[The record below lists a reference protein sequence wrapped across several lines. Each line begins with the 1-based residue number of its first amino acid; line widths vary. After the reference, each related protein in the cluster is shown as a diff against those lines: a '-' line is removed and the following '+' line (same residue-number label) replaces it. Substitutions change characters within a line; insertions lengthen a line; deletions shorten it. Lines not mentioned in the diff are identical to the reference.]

1 MKKKRIDKLVELYA
15 ELSHQYTAVTL
26 MKYQLWGEMKI
37 VRDKMNSKQRREA
50 IKRLS
55 DDAIRRM
62 K

>member
-15 ELSHQYTAVTL
+15 ELSHSYTAATL

-55 DDAIRRM
+55 DDAIKRM